1 MITLII
7 ITIVGL
13 ALSLFIAP
21 YVIQGAELQ
30 ISLIKGALIGVN
42 LDGQYDAEDDISDYT
57 LQVGL
62 GLVLFTLTW
71 ES

>member
-21 YVIQGAELQ
+21 YVIQ
-30 ISLIKGALIGVN
+30 GALIGVN

>member
-1 MITLII
+1 MITII

-21 YVIQGAELQ
+21 YVIKGAELQ
-30 ISLIKGALIGVN
+30 ISLLQGLLVGVN
-42 LDGQYDAEDDISDYT
+42 LDNQYDEEDDITDYT